1 MEGLYNKYQLSSYPP
16 SDCKVKNQ
24 AIYFDND
31 VQTYLHIFVPARL
44 VDLALN
50 IAKLQ
55 IIIFLRI
62 LMREQKIK
70 DWVISDLSFIIALQ
84 ENLI

>member
-1 MEGLYNKYQLSSYPP
+1 MING
-16 SDCKVKNQ
+16 CKEKKSLLLRLEL